1 MFRHLLMALVLAA
14 LFLPAVGL
22 ATEIAQISQTA
33 GGNNYILHD
42 SGTSETFTATTEVA
56 ITFYLAGAPV
66 GQDGLLTLNA
76 TTYTTATNPGGNYF
90 SEGGF
95 SGNFSIIDNTAGP
108 DNGRNLLSGSFGS
121 TYGTISGSGYSMT
134 FADSTPGDSVV
145 LSSFFLDFM
154 PSNTQSF
161 SFSLS
166 NIEDAEGDPETLGF
180 GAGGFLADNTS
191 AGGATFAATPPPVI
205 APEPTTLLLS
215 GGALLGMGFL
225 LRKRKSRR
233 VF

>member
-33 GGNNYILHD
+33 GGNNYILNDLWHERD
-42 SGTSETFTATTEVA
+42 IHRDDRSGDNFLSCGRARGTRWPA
-56 ITFYLAGAPV
+56 YLKRN
-66 GQDGLLTLNA
+66 DD
-76 TTYTTATNPGGNYF
+76 TTATNPGGNYF

-95 SGNFSIIDNTAGP
+95 SGSFSIIDNTAGP